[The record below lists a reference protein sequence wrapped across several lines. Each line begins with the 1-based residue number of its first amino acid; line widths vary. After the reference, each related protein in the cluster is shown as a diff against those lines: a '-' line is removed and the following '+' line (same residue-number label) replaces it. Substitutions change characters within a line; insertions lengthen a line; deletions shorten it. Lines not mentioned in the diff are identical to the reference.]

1 MLGSSKA
8 QRVQEDGRSDEPT
21 VFHNHI
27 KFLAYDQRR
36 RRAKQAMSQGI
47 NMNTDGLLLWEP
59 DGDLAALEI
68 WIGTPTGAEMIG
80 AGMFGYWIAPING

>member
-1 MLGSSKA
+1 
-8 QRVQEDGRSDEPT
+8 
-21 VFHNHI
+21 
-27 KFLAYDQRR
+27 
-36 RRAKQAMSQGI
+36 MSQGI

>member
-1 MLGSSKA
+1 VMIRPSSVIISKFSRMINADVA
-8 QRVQEDGRSDEPT
+8 QR
-21 VFHNHI
+21 
-27 KFLAYDQRR
+27 
-36 RRAKQAMSQGI
+36 RAEHAMSQGI